1 MNYTREM
8 TKEEIL
14 QKVYEIEHQL
24 LSMAGELDK
33 IYRNLYYKTEVND
46 ELYNNMAIHSKSNG

>member
-1 MNYTREM
+1 MKYTKEM

-33 IYRNLYYKTEVND
+33 IYRNLYYKNEVND
-46 ELYNNMAIHSKSNG
+46 EAEQQLHFDI

>member
-1 MNYTREM
+1 MNYTKEM

-14 QKVYEIEHQL
+14 QKIYEIEHQL

-33 IYRNLYYKTEVND
+33 IYRNLYYSKETETEYEQQTHFD
-46 ELYNNMAIHSKSNG
+46 I